1 MRVRL
6 YYGGV
11 HIVLKQN
18 HSGDDIVVV
27 RCCMCI
33 VRPMKVKLNHS
44 GEDIVVVRWLHVHCE
59 AHEGETE
66 SQW

>member
-1 MRVRL
+1 M
-6 YYGGV
+6 Y
-11 HIVLKQN
+11 
-18 HSGDDIVVV
+18 
-27 RCCMCI
+27 I

-44 GEDIVVVRWLHVHCE
+44 GEDIVVVRCCMYIVRPMKVKLNHSGDDIVVVRWLHVHCE